1 MECQYEIR
9 QNIITAFKKNGHTI
23 KQDAFCLQKDSIKYR
38 FLALQQEKP
47 VQNQKTDHPV
57 KFHSSGYLWIY
68 KIREKLNSVFET
80 NSQTKNLPLF
90 EPLKAL
96 GYL

>member
-38 FLALQQEKP
+38 FLAWHYNRKSLCKIRKLIILLSFILL
-47 VQNQKTDHPV
+47 VI
-57 KFHSSGYLWIY
+57 SGYIKLEKSLIQFLKQIAKLKIY
-68 KIREKLNSVFET
+68 HFLS
-80 NSQTKNLPLF
+80 P
-90 EPLKAL
+90 
-96 GYL
+96 